1 MGAALVS
8 SAEVYHYQ
16 QFLNTLN
23 STYSSNNLY
32 VYSQFWGIW
41 QLCPLEN
48 DLSFCFL
55 VCVPLFSFVAS
66 NWLSNV
72 GAFSWWNFNNAVN
85 WWFLCCSQTFWC
97 NTTACTCA
105 QPKHRDAGESCFL
118 TIDLLVLLHCCKIFI
133 CMQHLLL
140 TSVFHPSKC
149 RALACCL
156 KAYLV
161 LLLVPLFL
169 CKKAM
174 SYEFVMSQNGNV
186 YLKVFLLC
194 SKVSS
199 SCLLVFPYWFC
210 G

>member
-1 MGAALVS
+1 M
-8 SAEVYHYQ
+8 
-16 QFLNTLN
+16 
-23 STYSSNNLY
+23 
-32 VYSQFWGIW
+32 
-41 QLCPLEN
+41 EN
-48 DLSFCFL
+48 DLNLLFFGLYTIIYIHCHQTDYLMWSIFL
-55 VCVPLFSFVAS
+55 DEIL
-66 NWLSNV
+66 
-72 GAFSWWNFNNAVN
+72 NAVN
-85 WWFLCCSQTFWC
+85 WCFLCCSQAFWC